1 MLSAKVGHHDFTA
14 PGGEIVGSGDQG
26 KLKKRKRKLW
36 KEALKNNPKPIET
49 NIKNDANFE
58 TFLVSFGRGADW
70 TILGPSN
77 ATKEGNL
84 TAEHPT
90 KEQQH
95 Q

>member
-1 MLSAKVGHHDFTA
+1 M
-14 PGGEIVGSGDQG
+14 G
-26 KLKKRKRKLW
+26 KTM
-36 KEALKNNPKPIET
+36 N
-49 NIKNDANFE
+49 NDANFE
-58 TFLVSFGRGADW
+58 TVLVSFGRSLES

-77 ATKEGNL
+77 ATKEGKL